1 MRAAAGKARLIV
13 PSQAFADLPHQLRA
27 DLLGAFEEM
36 VKNYSEG
43 RWGPAELDGAK
54 LCEAAFSICQGT
66 CTGKMPARAQKPI
79 NLVAACQG
87 LEKHTGALRSVRIQI
102 PRMVVALY
110 EVRNNR
116 NVGHLGGEVDPS
128 HMDATY
134 VVHASKWIVAE
145 LVRVLHQLPVD
156 EASALVDALVER
168 QVPLVWTV
176 GGRRRVLDPR
186 MRNTD
191 KALLLLHGSTGSV
204 NEAELADWVEHETL
218 AHFRRDV
225 LKPLHKKKLIEYSPT
240 DRTAVISPL
249 GVERVESK
257 LLGEHP
263 QLAAA

>member
-1 MRAAAGKARLIV
+1 MRTTGTSSLIV
-13 PSQAFADLPHQLRA
+13 PSQAFAQLPSQLRT
-27 DLLGAFEEM
+27 DLLSAFEEM

-54 LCEAAFSICQGT
+54 LCEAAFSICQGV
-66 CTGKMPARAQKPI
+66 CTGEMPARARKPTNI
-79 NLVAACQG
+79 VAACQA
-87 LEKHTGALRSVRIQI
+87 LERHTSALRSVRIQI

-134 VVHASKWIVAE
+134 VVHTSKWIIAE
-145 LVRVLHQLPVD
+145 LVRVLHRLPVD

-168 QVPLVWTV
+168 QVPLVWIV
-176 GGRRRVLDPR
+176 GGRRRVLDPH
-186 MRNTD
+186 MSNTD
-191 KALLLLHGSTGSV
+191 KALLLLHGSAGSV
-204 NEAELADWVEHETL
+204 DETELAGWVEHKTL

-240 DRTAVISPL
+240 DRSAIISPL
-249 GVERVESK
+249 GIERVESK
-257 LLGEHP
+257 LLWEHP
-263 QLAAA
+263 QSAAA

>member
-1 MRAAAGKARLIV
+1 MSTSRTSVLMV
-13 PSQAFADLPHQLRA
+13 PSQAFAQLPEQLRT
-27 DLLGAFEEM
+27 DLLDSFETM

-54 LCEAAFSICQGT
+54 LCEAAFSICEGL
-66 CTGKMPARAQKPI
+66 CTGTMPSRAEKPR
-79 NLVAACQG
+79 NLVAACQA
-87 LEKHTGALRSVRIQI
+87 LENYPAALRSVRIQI

-156 EASALVDALVER
+156 EAAYLVEALVER
-168 QVPLVWTV
+168 QVPLIWTV
-176 GGRRRVLDPR
+176 DGRRRVLDPR

-191 KALLLLHGSTGSV
+191 KALLLLHGCAKPVG
-204 NEAELADWVEHETL
+204 EAELAEWVEHGTL
-218 AHFRRDV
+218 SHFRRDV
-225 LKPLHKKKLIEYSPT
+225 LKPLHRKKMIEYGAAN
-240 DRTAVISPL
+240 RTAVISPL
-249 GVERVESK
+249 GVARVETK
-257 LLGEHP
+257 LLDGP
-263 QLAAA
+263 RLAAA

>member
-1 MRAAAGKARLIV
+1 VNATGKSSLIV
-13 PSQAFADLPHQLRA
+13 PSQAFAQLPSRLRA

-54 LCEAAFSICQGT
+54 LCEAAFSICQGI
-66 CTGKMPARAQKPI
+66 CAGEMPAQAQKPTNI
-79 NLVAACQG
+79 VAACQA
-87 LEKHTGALRSVRIQI
+87 LERHTSALRSVRIQI
-102 PRMVVALY
+102 PRMVIALY

-134 VVHASKWIVAE
+134 VVHASKWILAE
-145 LVRVLHQLPVD
+145 LVRVLHRLPVD

-176 GGRRRVLDPR
+176 GGHRRVLDPN

-191 KALLLLHGSTGSV
+191 KALLLLHGSAGPV
-204 NEAELADWVEHETL
+204 DEAELADWVEHETL

-240 DRTAVISPL
+240 NRNAIISPL
-249 GVERVESK
+249 GIERIESK
-257 LLGEHP
+257 LLWDRP
-263 QLAAA
+263 RSAAA